1 MPININ
7 NLFHTYLKK
16 SPQSVEALKGVN
28 ISIDDHSYVAFL
40 GQTGSGKSTLA
51 QHLNAL
57 LLPDSGEIVIDDF
70 VITPKKRKNK
80 KIHEL
85 RKHVGMVFQFP
96 EYQLFEETVEKDV
109 AFGPLNF
116 GSSKEEALK
125 LAHEALSKVG
135 IGKSYYQRSPFEL
148 SGGERRRVALAGIF
162 AIKPDIL
169 VLDEPTVGLDH
180 QSSKDIMDLVNKMY
194 LEGTSIILITHD
206 MNLVNEY
213 VQKVFFLENGEVKF
227 VGKPTELFACKDID
241 IDIPNLY
248 RLVNKLNE
256 NGYDIDLNKIR
267 TIKDLIPYIK
277 EKKKL

>member
-1 MPININ
+1 MPINVN
-7 NLFHTYLKK
+7 NLFHTYLKS
-16 SPQSVEALKGVN
+16 SPQRVEALKGVSLT
-28 ISIDDHSYVAFL
+28 IEDHSYVALL
-40 GQTGSGKSTLA
+40 GETGSGKSTLA

-57 LLPDSGEIVIDDF
+57 LLPDSGELVIDNF

-116 GSSKEEALK
+116 GSSKEEALA

-135 IGKSYYQRSPFEL
+135 IDESYYQRSPFEL

-180 QSSKDIMDLVNKMY
+180 QGSKDIMSLVNKMY
-194 LEGTSIILITHD
+194 EEGTSIILITHD

-213 VQKVFFLENGEVKF
+213 VQKVFFLENGELKF
-227 VGKPTELFACKDID
+227 TGKPTELFSNKEIEIEVPD
-241 IDIPNLY
+241 LY
-248 RLVNKLNE
+248 RFVNKLND
-256 NGYDIDLNKIR
+256 NGYDIDLNKIKSL
-267 TIKDLIPYIK
+267 KDVIPYLRRK
-277 EKKKL
+277 A

>member
-7 NLFHTYLKK
+7 HLFHTYLKK
-16 SPQSVEALKGVN
+16 SPQRVEALKDIN
-28 ISIDDHSYVAFL
+28 ISIEDHSYVAFL
-40 GQTGSGKSTLA
+40 GETGSGKSTLA

-57 LLPDSGEIVIDDF
+57 LLPDAGEIMIDDF

-85 RKHVGMVFQFP
+85 RKHIGMVFQFP

-116 GSSKEEALK
+116 GSSKEEAIK
-125 LAHEALSKVG
+125 LAHEALKKVG
-135 IGKSYYQRSPFEL
+135 LGKSYCLRSPFEL

-169 VLDEPTVGLDH
+169 ILDEPTVGLDH
-180 QSSKDIMDLVNKMY
+180 QGSKDIMNLVNKMY
-194 LEGTSIILITHD
+194 EEGTSIILITHD
-206 MNLVNEY
+206 MSLVNEY

-227 VGKPTELFACKDID
+227 TGKPTELFASKDID
-241 IDIPNLY
+241 IEVPNLY

-256 NGYDIDLNKIR
+256 NGYNIDLNKIR

-277 EKKKL
+277 EKKS

>member
-1 MPININ
+1 MPINVN
-7 NLFHTYLKK
+7 NLFHTYLKS
-16 SPQSVEALKGVN
+16 SPQRVEALKGVTL
-28 ISIDDHSYVAFL
+28 SIEDHSYVALL
-40 GQTGSGKSTLA
+40 GETGSGKSTLA

-57 LLPDSGEIVIDDF
+57 LLPDSGELVVDEF

-116 GSSKEEALK
+116 GSSKSEALE
-125 LAHEALSKVG
+125 LAHEALAKVG
-135 IGKSYYQRSPFEL
+135 LDESYYLRSPFEL

-169 VLDEPTVGLDH
+169 VLDEPTVGLDYKG
-180 QSSKDIMDLVNKMY
+180 SKDIMSLVNKMY
-194 LEGTSIILITHD
+194 EEGTSIILITHD

-213 VQKVFFLENGEVKF
+213 VQKVFFLENGELKF
-227 VGKPTELFACKDID
+227 TGKPTELFVNQELEID
-241 IDIPNLY
+241 VPNLY
-248 RLVNKLNE
+248 HFVNTLNE
-256 NGYDIDLNKIR
+256 NGYSIDLSKIK
-267 TIKDLIPYIK
+267 TLQDVIPYLRRK
-277 EKKKL
+277 A

>member
-1 MPININ
+1 MPINVN
-7 NLFHTYLKK
+7 NLFHTYLKS
-16 SPQSVEALKGVN
+16 SPQRVEALKGVN
-28 ISIDDHSYVAFL
+28 LTIEDHSYVALL
-40 GQTGSGKSTLA
+40 GETGSGKSTLA

-57 LLPDSGEIVIDDF
+57 LLPDSGELIVDDF
-70 VITPKKRKNK
+70 VITSKKRKNK

-116 GSSKEEALK
+116 GSSKAEAIE
-125 LAHEALSKVG
+125 LAHQALSKVG
-135 IGKSYYQRSPFEL
+135 IDESYYQRSPFEL

-169 VLDEPTVGLDH
+169 VLDEPTVGLDY
-180 QSSKDIMDLVNKMY
+180 QGSKDIMDLVNKMY

-213 VQKVFFLENGEVKF
+213 VQKVFFLENGELKF
-227 VGKPTELFACKDID
+227 TGKPTELFANKDIN
-241 IDIPNLY
+241 IEIPDLY
-248 RLVNKLNE
+248 YFVNRLNE
-256 NGYDIDLNKIR
+256 KGYDIDLNKIKSL
-267 TIKDLIPYIK
+267 KDVVPYLRRK
-277 EKKKL
+277 S

>member
-1 MPININ
+1 MPIKVN
-7 NLFHTYLKK
+7 NLFHTYLKR
-16 SPQSVEALKGVN
+16 SPQKVEALRGIN
-28 ISIDDHSYVAFL
+28 IEIPDHSYIALL
-40 GQTGSGKSTLA
+40 GETGSGKSTLA

-57 LLPDSGEIVIDDF
+57 LLPDSGEIIVDDY

-85 RKHVGMVFQFP
+85 RKHIGMVFQFP

-135 IGKSYYQRSPFEL
+135 LDESYYLRSPFEL

-180 QSSKDIMDLVNKMY
+180 QGSKDIMNLVNKMY
-194 LEGTSIILITHD
+194 DEGTSIILITHD

-213 VQKVFFLENGEVKF
+213 VQKVFFLEDGEIKF
-227 VGKPTELFACKDID
+227 VGKPTELFANKEIN
-241 IDIPNLY
+241 IEVPNLY
-248 RLVNKLNE
+248 RFVNALNDS
-256 NGYDIDLNKIR
+256 GYDIDLNKIK
-267 TIKDLIPYIK
+267 TLKDVVPYLRRK
-277 EKKKL
+277 S

>member
-1 MPININ
+1 MPINVN
-7 NLFHTYLKK
+7 NLFHTYLKS
-16 SPQSVEALKGVN
+16 SPQRVEALKGVSL
-28 ISIDDHSYVAFL
+28 SIEDHSYVALL
-40 GQTGSGKSTLA
+40 GETGSGKSTLA

-57 LLPDSGEIVIDDF
+57 LLPDSGELVIDDF

-116 GSSKEEALK
+116 GSNKEEALQ
-125 LAHEALSKVG
+125 LAHEALNKVG
-135 IGKSYYQRSPFEL
+135 LDESYYQRSPFEL

-180 QSSKDIMDLVNKMY
+180 EGSKAIMSLVGKMY
-194 LEGTSIILITHD
+194 EEGTSIILITHD

-213 VQKVFFLENGEVKF
+213 VQKVFFLENGTLKF
-227 VGKPTELFACKDID
+227 VGKPTELFANKELDIEV
-241 IDIPNLY
+241 PNLY
-248 RLVNKLNE
+248 RFVNKLNE
-256 NGYDIDLNKIR
+256 NGYDIDLNKIKSL
-267 TIKDLIPYIK
+267 KDVIPYLRRK
-277 EKKKL
+277 S

>member
-1 MPININ
+1 MPINVN
-7 NLFHTYLKK
+7 NLFHTYLKS
-16 SPQSVEALKGVN
+16 SPQRVEALKGVSLT
-28 ISIDDHSYVAFL
+28 IEDHSYVALL
-40 GQTGSGKSTLA
+40 GETGSGKSTLA

-57 LLPDSGEIVIDDF
+57 LLPDSGELVIDDY

-116 GSSKEEALK
+116 GSSKEEALA

-135 IGKSYYQRSPFEL
+135 IDESYYQRSPFEL

-180 QSSKDIMDLVNKMY
+180 QGSKDIMSLVNKMY
-194 LEGTSIILITHD
+194 EEGTSIILITHD

-213 VQKVFFLENGEVKF
+213 VQKVFFLENGELKF
-227 VGKPTELFACKDID
+227 TGKPTELFSNKEIEIEVPD
-241 IDIPNLY
+241 LY
-248 RLVNKLNE
+248 RFVNKLND
-256 NGYDIDLNKIR
+256 NGYDIDLNKIKSL
-267 TIKDLIPYIK
+267 KDVIPYLRRK
-277 EKKKL
+277 A

>member
-1 MPININ
+1 MPINVN
-7 NLFHTYLKK
+7 NVFHTYLRN
-16 SPQSVEALKGVN
+16 SPQRVEALRGIN
-28 ISIDDHSYVAFL
+28 LTIDDHCYVALL
-40 GQTGSGKSTLA
+40 GETGSGKSTLA

-57 LLPDSGEIVIDDF
+57 LLPDSGEITIDDF

-116 GSSKEEALK
+116 GAKKEEALE
-125 LAHEALSKVG
+125 LAHEALKKVG
-135 IGKSYYQRSPFEL
+135 LNESYYLRSPFEL

-180 QSSKDIMDLVNKMY
+180 KGSKDIMSLVNKMY

-206 MNLVNEY
+206 MTLVNEY
-213 VQKVFFLENGEVKF
+213 VQKVYFLENGELKF
-227 VGKPTELFACKDID
+227 TGKPTELFASKEINIEVPD
-241 IDIPNLY
+241 LY
-248 RLVNKLNE
+248 DFVNKLNSR
-256 NGYDIDLNKIR
+256 GYHIDLDKIK
-267 TIKDLIPYIK
+267 TVKDIVPYLR
-277 EKKKL
+277 KKA

>member
-1 MPININ
+1 MPIKIN
-7 NLFHTYLKK
+7 NLFHTYLKS
-16 SPQSVEALKGVN
+16 SPQRVEALRGIN
-28 ISIDDHSYVAFL
+28 IAIEDHSYVAFL
-40 GQTGSGKSTLA
+40 GETGSGKSTLA

-57 LLPDSGEIVIDDF
+57 LLPDSGEITIDEF
-70 VITPKKRKNK
+70 TITPKKRKNK

-116 GSSKEEALK
+116 GSSKEEALV
-125 LAHEALSKVG
+125 LAHEALQKVG
-135 IGKSYYQRSPFEL
+135 IDESYYLRSPFEL

-169 VLDEPTVGLDH
+169 ILDEPTVGLDH
-180 QSSKDIMDLVNKMY
+180 QGSKDVMDLVNKMY
-194 LEGTSIILITHD
+194 EEGTSIILITHD

-227 VGKPTELFACKDID
+227 IGTPAELFANKELNIEV
-241 IDIPNLY
+241 PNLY
-248 RLVNKLNE
+248 RLVNTLNE
-256 NGYDIDLNKIR
+256 RGYSIDLAKIK
-267 TIKDLIPYIK
+267 TIKDLIPYLRK
-277 EKKKL
+277 

>member
-1 MPININ
+1 MPINVN
-7 NLFHTYLKK
+7 SLFHTYLKS
-16 SPQSVEALKGVN
+16 SPQRVEALKGVN
-28 ISIDDHSYVAFL
+28 LTIEDHSYVALL
-40 GQTGSGKSTLA
+40 GETGSGKSTLA

-116 GSSKEEALK
+116 GSKKEEAIE
-125 LAHEALSKVG
+125 LAHEALKKVG
-135 IGKSYYQRSPFEL
+135 LDESYYQRSPFEL

-180 QSSKDIMDLVNKMY
+180 KGSKDIMNLVNKMY

-213 VQKVFFLENGEVKF
+213 VQKVYFLENGELKF
-227 VGKPTELFACKDID
+227 SGKPTELFAHQDID
-241 IDIPNLY
+241 IEVPDLY
-248 RLVNKLNE
+248 EFVNKLNSR
-256 NGYDIDLNKIR
+256 GYNIDLDKIKS
-267 TIKDLIPYIK
+267 IKDVMPYLRRK
-277 EKKKL
+277 S